1 MMATKSKK
9 AAVSKAP
16 TTATEE
22 KQQKAARLVL
32 RPSINA
38 AVVIT
43 EYGKPFGELDVMALA
58 DVLVE
63 RSKEVSSGD
72 MHMVEAMLIDQA
84 HALQAIFMNFARRT
98 LNQEYQKNVESFM
111 RMALKAQNQC
121 RMTLETLAIVK
132 NPPVVIAKQA
142 NISQGPQQVNNGIP
156 ASVHPAHVREEK
168 EIQSNEVLTDGV
180 EHGQTLD
187 TRGTAAAG
195 GTDPAMA
202 TLEQIDRPANG

>member
-1 MMATKSKK
+1 MATKTKK

-16 TTATEE
+16 TTVTKEE
-22 KQQKAARLVL
+22 KRNEARAVL

-38 AVVIT
+38 AAVIT

-58 DVLVE
+58 DVLAE
-63 RSKEVSSGD
+63 RSNEVSSGD

-98 LNQEYQKNVESFM
+98 LNQEYQKNFESFM

-121 RMTLETLAIVK
+121 RMTLETLATVK
-132 NPPVVIAKQA
+132 NPPVVFAKQA
-142 NISQGPQQVNNGIP
+142 NSAHGPQQVNNGVAANPSP
-156 ASVHPAHVREEK
+156 AREEK
-168 EIQSNEVLTDGV
+168 PIQSNELLTDGV
-180 EHGQTLD
+180 EHGPTLD
-187 TRGTAAAG
+187 ARRAATAS

-202 TLEQIDRPANG
+202 ALEQIDRPANG